1 MKQTMKSKI
10 IFFVSVISLY
20 GTESFDNYRQNI
32 SDEYRDYYQK
42 EQKAFE
48 SFSQTVDGIPNK
60 VNPYQRI
67 DILPPKPVKVEA
79 IIPEKLVE
87 KIRVIPQPKIF
98 EKEKNTL
105 PEGTPSGSQIK
116 TVNVKDIDV
125 TKLIA
130 PIEIAK
136 IPSII
141 TPKMMQLS
149 FYGASFTI
157 EQNTIEFIKTLNM
170 NQTPSELAE
179 EISQSNGA
187 LSKRLRLIC
196 DEYRLNDWDKVLL
209 VQVLMNTLYKADES
223 KLKTIHGVDI
233 LRSFGYQAL
242 LGEGENNKFYFLM
255 PSKQQIYSK
264 SYIERDGNKFYL
276 FAIDSHPRAD
286 FKTSINFY
294 RSAEDTKGLPLDMTM
309 HKDPKIGL
317 DLKQVLLKWN
327 FDKKNY
333 SMTVSVNQ
341 ELAALMDMYPQ
352 SGCDIYMQSRSGNDL
367 IHQISTALKR
377 DINENHLSKEQSVAF
392 ILRFSQ
398 QAFTYKTD
406 FDAYGFERPLFV
418 EQTILLP
425 YSDCEDRAILLSQI
439 YRDLL
444 GLESIGLQY
453 PGHISLG
460 VAFDG
465 KGDSYEVSGKKYYVT
480 DGTYFYS
487 SPGVSQPAFKN
498 VAARFLKTW

>member
-1 MKQTMKSKI
+1 MKSKT
-10 IFFVSVISLY
+10 IFFLSAISLY
-20 GTESFDNYRQNI
+20 GTESFDSYKQNI

-42 EQKAFE
+42 EIKAFE

-60 VNPYQRI
+60 VNPYQSVN
-67 DILPPKPVKVEA
+67 ILPPKPVKVET
-79 IIPEKLVE
+79 IIPDKLVE
-87 KIRVIPQPKIF
+87 KIKLPLQQKIL

-116 TVNVKDIDV
+116 TVNVKEIDI

-130 PIEIAK
+130 PIEIVKVPA
-136 IPSII
+136 II
-141 TPKMMQLS
+141 TPKVMQLS

-157 EQNTIEFIKTLNM
+157 EQNAIEFIKALNS
-170 NQTPSELAE
+170 NQNPSELAE
-179 EISQSNGA
+179 AISASNGS
-187 LSKRLRLIC
+187 LNKKLRLLC
-196 DEYRLNDWDKVLL
+196 DESNLNDWDRVLL
-209 VQVLMNTLYKADES
+209 VQSLMNTLYKADEQ
-223 KLKTIHGVDI
+223 KLKTIHAVDT
-233 LRSFGYQAL
+233 LRSLGFQVL

-255 PSKQQIYSK
+255 PSKQQIYAK
-264 SYIERDGNKFYL
+264 SFIERDGKKFYI
-276 FAIDSHPRAD
+276 FSIDTHPRAD

-294 RSAEDTKGLPLDMTM
+294 RSSEDTKGIALDMTM
-309 HKDPKIGL
+309 HKDPKIGS
-317 DLKQVLLKWN
+317 DPKSVLLKWN
-327 FDKKNY
+327 FEKKKY

-341 ELAALMDMYPQ
+341 QLTALMDMYPQ
-352 SGCDIYMQSRSGNDL
+352 IDCDIYMQSRSGTDL
-367 IHQISTALKR
+367 IHQISRTLKR
-377 DINENHLSKEQSVAF
+377 DINDNHFNKEQSVAF
-392 ILRFSQ
+392 LLRFSQ
-398 QAFTYKTD
+398 EAFTYKTD
-406 FDAYGFERPLFV
+406 FDAYGFERPFFV

-498 VAARFLKTW
+498 VAARFLKTR

>member
-1 MKQTMKSKI
+1 MKSKI
-10 IFFVSVISLY
+10 IFFVSAISLY
-20 GTESFDNYRQNI
+20 GTESFDSYRQNI

-42 EQKAFE
+42 EKKAFE
-48 SFSQTVDGIPNK
+48 SFNQTVDGIPNK

-67 DILPPKPVKVEA
+67 DILPPKSVQVET

-87 KIRVIPQPKIF
+87 KIRVIPQQKIL

-116 TVNVKDIDV
+116 TVDVKNIDV

-130 PIEIAK
+130 PVEIAK
-136 IPSII
+136 TPSIV

-149 FYGASFTI
+149 FFGASFPI
-157 EQNTIEFIKTLNM
+157 EQNAIGFIKVLNV

-187 LSKRLRLIC
+187 LNKRLRLIC

-209 VQVLMNTLYKADES
+209 VQALMNTLYKADEQ
-223 KLKTIHGVDI
+223 KLKTIHAVDI
-233 LRSFGYQAL
+233 LRSFGYQVL
-242 LGEGENNKFYFLM
+242 LGEGEGNKLYFLM

-276 FAIDSHPRAD
+276 FAIDAHPRAD

-294 RSAEDTKGLPLDMTM
+294 RSSEDTKGIALDMTM
-309 HKDPKIGL
+309 HKDPKIGSNP
-317 DLKQVLLKWN
+317 KHVLLKWN
-327 FDKKNY
+327 FEKKNY

-341 ELAALMDMYPQ
+341 ELTALMDMYPQ
-352 SGCDIYMQSRSGNDL
+352 SGCDVYMQSRSGNDL
-367 IHQISTALKR
+367 IHLIATNLKR
-377 DINENHLSKEQSVAF
+377 DISDNHLNNEQSVAF

-398 QAFTYKTD
+398 QAFSYKTD

-439 YRDLL
+439 YREAL
-444 GLESIGLQY
+444 GIQSIGLQY

-460 VAFDG
+460 VAFEG
-465 KGDSYEVSGKKYYVT
+465 KGDYYEAAGQKYYVT
-480 DGTYFYS
+480 DGTYFYA
-487 SPGVSQPAFKN
+487 SPGVSQPSFKN
-498 VAARFLKTW
+498 VPAKYLKTR